1 MPRLSL
7 GNFPSSENTTGT
19 AEHYNRTAKPG
30 NSVATDP
37 TMPVWSGS
45 PGVPLDPKTPP
56 SVSLEDGWFRPVS
69 RGFVCG
75 ADRTRTDDPLLAK
88 QVL

>member
-37 TMPVWSGS
+37 TLTGRGDTREVTRSFY
-45 PGVPLDPKTPP
+45 
-56 SVSLEDGWFRPVS
+56 SLEVWALQDS
-69 RGFVCG
+69 N
-75 ADRTRTDDPLLAK
+75 L
-88 QVL
+88 